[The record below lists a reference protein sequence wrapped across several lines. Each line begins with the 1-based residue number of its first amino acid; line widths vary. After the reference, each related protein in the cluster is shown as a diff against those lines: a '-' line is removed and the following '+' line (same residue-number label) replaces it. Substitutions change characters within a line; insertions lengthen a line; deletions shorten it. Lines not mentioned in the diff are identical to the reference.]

1 MSKHISLFLFSF
13 FISVMTMGQSLDDI
27 RSLAGKNQWD
37 KAKEGIDS
45 YLGNENNAKRS
56 EGWYLK
62 ALVYYNILKQDNNG
76 LPAGYADAFIAYKK
90 FLELKEKEKDA
101 AATEHEILFGLTFNN
116 IDKANNDFQLKRFEE
131 ALKSF
136 REVEEMENFIVKKG
150 FSYQA
155 FSFPVYDT
163 QLYVNIAAA
172 AINAGKE
179 DIAISYYQKIADNKI
194 TGKGFEGIYRFLADR
209 FQKKGDKTNRDKYS
223 SLGREL
229 YPEDEFWCQLP
240 LKDAGTDKK
249 KLFARYEE
257 LIKSYCNN
265 YTTNYNYAAE
275 LYNYCFKQTARPAD
289 FATQH
294 PKIPEI
300 LKNALL
306 AKATVEA
313 NLLMSRYQLNLINDL
328 IDSYNKSTDAK
339 KKDTYAADINQR
351 YEQVYQYAGNAYNSI
366 DVSKLA
372 AQPKDKDNYIS
383 ACKMLLDYWDRK
395 KDKERVKEFQEK
407 INAVN

>member
-1 MSKHISLFLFSF
+1 MSRYIFLLLSSF
-13 FISVMTMGQSLDDI
+13 IIHMIAAGQTLDDI
-27 RSLAGKNQWD
+27 RSLAGKNQWG
-37 KAKEGIDS
+37 KAKEGIDN
-45 YLGNENNAKRS
+45 YLNNETNARRS

-62 ALVYYNILKQDNNG
+62 ALVYYNILKQDNAG
-76 LPAGYADAFIAYKK
+76 LPAGYTDAFAAYKK
-90 FLELKEKEKDA
+90 FLELKEKEKSA
-101 AATEHEILFGLTFNN
+101 AAEHEILFGLTFNN
-116 IDKANNDFQLKRFEE
+116 IDKANNDFQSKRFEE

-136 REVEEMENFIVKKG
+136 REVEEMENFIVKKA
-150 FSYQA
+150 FSYQG

-172 AINAGKE
+172 AISAGKE

-240 LKDAGTDKK
+240 LKDAGNDKK
-249 KLFARYEE
+249 KLFAKYEE

-289 FATQH
+289 FAAQH

-328 IDSYNKSTDAK
+328 IDSYNKSTDSK
-339 KKDTYAADINQR
+339 KKDACAADINQR
-351 YEQVYQYAGNAYNSI
+351 YEQVHQYAGNAYNSI
-366 DVSKLA
+366 DVAKLA
-372 AQPKDKDNYIS
+372 AQPKDKENYIS

-395 KDKERVKEFQEK
+395 NDKERVKEFQEK
-407 INAVN
+407 LNAVN